1 MSADASGD
9 LARVAAG
16 LRREMGSKVN
26 TLRLQLTQEMQR
38 IDKTAER
45 RAREASARFDAGEA
59 RVDALAAEQTEL
71 RRHVERK
78 LREYATR
85 AGRLEGE
92 IQQIEGLLRRQQG
105 ELPVDL
111 DTVPAELAPLVADVR
126 AAEQVRS
133 SIMDDAAVALRRQQ
147 IERFEQDECRLAET
161 RQRALGV
168 SRSLAVRKAGGW
180 AFRRAAAA
188 YRSERALMDEQEAQ
202 VAAARVQ
209 RDEAERELHR
219 DAAQQQAYSAHP
231 GASAADR
238 LAAHVRD
245 RIDAA
250 VAGYELFPPW
260 FTTVLGHRP
269 LPARAADWREVA
281 VQVVLYRITHGVTDR
296 VVALG
301 PPPESGHRAA
311 QHRAVHTALRQLDE

>member
-38 IDKTAER
+38 IDKTAEK
-45 RAREASARFDAGEA
+45 RAREALARLDAADA
-59 RVDALAAEQTEL
+59 RGDALAAEQSDL
-71 RRHVERK
+71 RRHVDRK

-105 ELPVDL
+105 HVPVDL
-111 DTVPAELAPLVADVR
+111 DSVPPELAPLVADVR
-126 AAEQVRS
+126 AAERVRS
-133 SIMDDAAVALRRQQ
+133 TIMDDATRAARRQE
-147 IERFEQDECRLAET
+147 IERFEQSERELGET

-188 YRSERALMDEQEAQ
+188 YRSERARMSEQEAE
-202 VAAARVQ
+202 VAAARVR
-209 RDEAERELHR
+209 RDAAERELGR
-219 DAAQQQAYSAHP
+219 DAAQEQAYRSHP
-231 GASAADR
+231 GAAVADR

-250 VAGYELFPPW
+250 VADYELFPPW

-269 LPARAADWREVA
+269 ASTRTADWREAA
-281 VQVVLYRITHGVTDR
+281 VQVVLYRITHEVTDR

-301 PPPESGHRAA
+301 PPPEDGHRAA
-311 QHRAVHTALRQLDE
+311 QHHAVQAALGQLDE

>member
-1 MSADASGD
+1 VSADASGD

-26 TLRLQLTQEMQR
+26 TLRLQLTQETQR
-38 IDKTAER
+38 IDKTAEK
-45 RAREASARFDAGEA
+45 RAREALARFDATDA
-59 RVDALAAEQTEL
+59 RVDALAAEQAEL

-105 ELPVDL
+105 QAPVDL
-111 DTVPAELAPLVADVR
+111 DSVPAELAPLVADVR

-133 SIMDDAAVALRRQQ
+133 TIMDDAARALRRQR
-147 IERFEQDECRLAET
+147 IERFEQDERRLAET
-161 RQRALGV
+161 RQRGLGV

-188 YRSERALMDEQEAQ
+188 YRSERARMSEQEAE
-202 VAAARVQ
+202 VAAGRVK
-209 RDEAERELHR
+209 RDEAEQELHR
-219 DAAQQQAYSAHP
+219 DAAQQQAYRAHP
-231 GASAADR
+231 GASVADR
-238 LAAHVRD
+238 LTAHVRE

-250 VAGYELFPPW
+250 VADYELFPPW

-269 LPARAADWREVA
+269 LPTRAAHWREVA
-281 VQVVLYRITHGVTDR
+281 VQVVLYRITHEVTDR

-301 PPPESGHRAA
+301 APPENGHRAA
-311 QHRAVHTALRQLDE
+311 QHHAVQAALRQLDE